1 MATKLQRTQS
11 ILDAL
16 TDSAA
21 PPAVVGR
28 ALDAFALAYAPDE
41 AATMTN
47 TQKAAVF
54 LTATRRF
61 VRETVQGVEVQTA
74 ERAARQSIQP
84 PELGTD

>member
-11 ILDAL
+11 IFDAL
-16 TDSAA
+16 TDGTA

-28 ALDAFALAYAPDE
+28 ALDAFALAYAPDD

-47 TQKAAVF
+47 AQKAAVF
-54 LTATRRF
+54 LQAVRRF
-61 VRETVQGVEVQTA
+61 VRETVQIVETQAA
-74 ERAARQSIQP
+74 ERAARQSITP